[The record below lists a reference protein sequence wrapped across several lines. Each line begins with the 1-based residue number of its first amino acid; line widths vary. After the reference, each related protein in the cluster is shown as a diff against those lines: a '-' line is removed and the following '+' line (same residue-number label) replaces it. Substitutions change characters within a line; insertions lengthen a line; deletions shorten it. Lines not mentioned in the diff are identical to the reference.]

1 MAGNRRRDGA
11 AQYFVVHLM
20 RRIGG
25 GERRAVAR
33 NASAS
38 FTGFPGQSRMRAPN
52 AVSVVNSSASASQTR
67 RERRAE
73 MPAGQRLAAEGSGDG
88 VCVGHFRFPQAI
100 IVIPAKAEIHGRMQQ
115 LRMSRL
121 SSPPPHC
128 HPRT

>member
-67 RERRAE
+67 AVKNEPRCRQASAWRRKA
-73 MPAGQRLAAEGSGDG
+73 SGM
-88 VCVGHFRFPQAI
+88 VCVSGISVFLKQ
-100 IVIPAKAEIHGRMQQ
+100 
-115 LRMSRL
+115 
-121 SSPPPHC
+121 
-128 HPRT
+128 